1 MPLTLTFEG
10 PDDILEDGLLAY
22 AKSQGWTETV
32 RREDGTAVVNPI
44 SLSEYAEQAVKR
56 HILEAIVRQ
65 ESRDMAAQAKRQA
78 TQAVRDKYSA
88 VT

>member
-32 RREDGTAVVNPI
+32 VQEDGTAIVNPD
-44 SLSEYAEQAVKR
+44 SLSEYAERAVKR

-65 ESRDMAAQAKRQA
+65 ESRDMAAQAKKQA
-78 TQAVRDKYSA
+78 AQAAHNKYSA
-88 VT
+88 VK